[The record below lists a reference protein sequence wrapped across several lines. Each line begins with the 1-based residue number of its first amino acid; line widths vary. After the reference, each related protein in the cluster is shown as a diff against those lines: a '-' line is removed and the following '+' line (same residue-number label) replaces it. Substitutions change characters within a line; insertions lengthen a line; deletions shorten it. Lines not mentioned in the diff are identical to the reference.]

1 MRTEKGTRLKFLPP
15 KHQLQQQRIKPK
27 RTRFGFVDDEVV
39 DFNVSGTINAGN
51 GLISGSQCLVGLDV
65 HTTLNIPD
73 GVVRQDSVESIIK
86 IPLNISGAVLPFKDN
101 EIPEIDNSANSFY
114 TTGSRVID
122 MGDGFLSPL
131 YNKVKFEID
140 LTPSSNTSF
149 GMQNYLSGSNNFVM
163 SYWNHF
169 LNRYE
174 GIGSGTEFNAYT
186 SSSASLLDFLTGSAI
201 SFGGS
206 TGGSPLLGDLSG
218 SQILA
223 NPINTFGFPGWSTYE
238 ASSSQLYSLST
249 KIKEPFLLEKV
260 VLYFS
265 GSLNGHNY
273 AWAGE
278 ACITTFFILNQR
290 KTFINKLENTVYYIP
305 SGSTSVSSMV
315 LSQSSLTTTRDLIT
329 WLQLSRQSSILDPVG
344 LQREYY
350 YPDPGVRN
358 SLQGEFSQQFI
369 VSGNVK
375 SPFSY
380 APSISFLVD
389 SSRKTQGILE
399 NYNVSG
405 RNMINDLGR
414 SWKNPWLSSQNYIN
428 GLFVD
433 HYLTE
438 RTANISKEYS
448 QNIPYLLL
456 PTDKLI
462 FGWCLPT
469 ELYYWSHDNA
479 DPIFIGAGPA
489 LTGSN
494 QGVNKIVFYG
504 SYLSANK
511 ERLTETQEVIKYG
524 I

>member
-1 MRTEKGTRLKFLPP
+1 M
-15 KHQLQQQRIKPK
+15 
-27 RTRFGFVDDEVV
+27 
-39 DFNVSGTINAGN
+39 
-51 GLISGSQCLVGLDV
+51 
-65 HTTLNIPD
+65 
-73 GVVRQDSVESIIK
+73 
-86 IPLNISGAVLPFKDN
+86 
-101 EIPEIDNSANSFY
+101 
-114 TTGSRVID
+114 
-122 MGDGFLSPL
+122 
-131 YNKVKFEID
+131 
-140 LTPSSNTSF
+140 
-149 GMQNYLSGSNNFVM
+149 
-163 SYWNHF
+163 
-169 LNRYE
+169 
-174 GIGSGTEFNAYT
+174 
-186 SSSASLLDFLTGSAI
+186 
-201 SFGGS
+201 
-206 TGGSPLLGDLSG
+206 
-218 SQILA
+218 
-223 NPINTFGFPGWSTYE
+223 
-238 ASSSQLYSLST
+238 
-249 KIKEPFLLEKV
+249 
-260 VLYFS
+260 
-265 GSLNGHNY
+265 
-273 AWAGE
+273 
-278 ACITTFFILNQR
+278 
-290 KTFINKLENTVYYIP
+290 
-305 SGSTSVSSMV
+305 
-315 LSQSSLTTTRDLIT
+315 
-329 WLQLSRQSSILDPVG
+329 
-344 LQREYY
+344 
-350 YPDPGVRN
+350 
-358 SLQGEFSQQFI
+358 
-369 VSGNVK
+369 
-375 SPFSY
+375 
-380 APSISFLVD
+380 D